1 MAVIKKTNK
10 KCWWRSRGWKRIPT
24 SCWWKCKLVQP
35 PWKAIWRLLRRLRSE
50 LPYSPAVLL
59 QGTYPRDS
67 KTQLLHCSTIYRSQV
82 RNANKVSV
90 NRWVNGEGKCS
101 VQAQWNFTQPQ
112 EWNCVVCRK
121 NKQTNGDYHMQK
133 NKLTQRDKYHTDFI
147 LTHKVICGYRAWAE
161 KSTNL
166 WNDRSL
172 RQEKMEGGRSQS
184 KDTIDLCGN
193 KPLWN
198 PSLRNVYYYTKKK
211 KTLIKNTHFPDPKLQ
226 EL

>member
-1 MAVIKKTNK
+1 MRKQGVEENPHILLE
-10 KCWWRSRGWKRIPT
+10 
-24 SCWWKCKLVQP
+24 KCKLVQP
-35 PWKAIWRLLRRLRSE
+35 PWKAVWRLLRRLTRE
-50 LPYSPAVLL
+50 LSYSPAVLL

-67 KTQLLHCSTIYRSQV
+67 KTHLLHCSTIYRSQV
-82 RNANKVSV
+82 RNANKMSV
-90 NRWVNGEGKCS
+90 NRWMNGERKGS
-101 VQAQWNFTQPQ
+101 VQAQWNFTQPR

-121 NKQTNGDYHMQK
+121 KQTNGNYHMQK
-133 NKLTQRDKYHTDFI
+133 NKLTQRDKFHTDFI
-147 LTHKVICGYRAWAE
+147 LTQKVTCGYRAWSE

-172 RQEKMEGGRSQS
+172 RQEKMEGGCSQS

-198 PSLRNVYYYTKKK
+198 PSLRNVYYYTKKNPGLK
-211 KTLIKNTHFPDPKLQ
+211 YPFSEDPKLQ

>member
-35 PWKAIWRLLRRLRSE
+35 PWKAIWRLLRRLRRE
-50 LPYSPAVLL
+50 LSYSPAVLL
-59 QGTYPRDS
+59 QGTYLRDS

-133 NKLTQRDKYHTDFI
+133 NWLRETNTTQI
-147 LTHKVICGYRAWAE
+147 LYWHI
-161 KSTNL
+161 KSSVGTGHEL
-166 WNDRSL
+166 
-172 RQEKMEGGRSQS
+172 RSQP
-184 KDTIDLCGN
+184 TCGMTGA
-193 KPLWN
+193 WD
-198 PSLRNVYYYTKKK
+198 RKKWRVDAHSQR
-211 KTLIKNTHFPDPKLQ
+211 TQ
-226 EL
+226 

>member
-1 MAVIKKTNK
+1 M
-10 KCWWRSRGWKRIPT
+10 
-24 SCWWKCKLVQP
+24 
-35 PWKAIWRLLRRLRSE
+35 
-50 LPYSPAVLL
+50 LL

-90 NRWVNGEGKCS
+90 NKWMNEEGKCS
-101 VQAQWNFTQPQ
+101 VQVQWNFTQPQ

-172 RQEKMEGGRSQS
+172 RQEKMEGGCSQS
-184 KDTIDLCGN
+184 KDTIDLCAN

-198 PSLRNVYYYTKKK
+198 LSLRNVYYYTKKK
-211 KTLIKNTHFPDPKLQ
+211 TLIKNTHFPKTQSFKNYSRTIIQKASKKWPF
-226 EL
+226 